1 MNERKWIAGVQEIR
15 MHNTFVIFLDVDGVL
30 NTMTTVKK
38 APSGYIGIDDSRVEL
53 LEQVIRKC
61 GGADIVLSSDWKDLK
76 PDHEDY
82 KYLVSKLSG
91 HNLKISGK
99 TRDEKHNRGNGIKK
113 YLKEHSE
120 IEEYVILD
128 DNRFDFQDC
137 EKIWERL
144 LLTNGIES
152 ARIASDTPAIE
163 TILFYDYIQFT
174 SRQWR
179 TGKSQPGFRTQKK
192 LDFVLLLDD

>member
-1 MNERKWIAGVQEIR
+1 

-99 TRDEKHNRGNGIKK
+99 TRDEKHNRGNGIKN
-113 YLKEHSE
+113 
-120 IEEYVILD
+120 I
-128 DNRFDFQDC
+128 
-137 EKIWERL
+137 
-144 LLTNGIES
+144 
-152 ARIASDTPAIE
+152 
-163 TILFYDYIQFT
+163 
-174 SRQWR
+174 
-179 TGKSQPGFRTQKK
+179 
-192 LDFVLLLDD
+192 